1 MHTIL
6 LHGLGQTPASWDAV
20 LAAWT
25 PASPPLRPSLAELLQ
40 GGEARYDRLY
50 QAFSAFCADLPAPV
64 DLCGLSL
71 GGILALHYAA
81 DHPDR
86 VDRLVLIGAQ
96 YVMPKRLLRVQSL
109 LFRCMPESSFRGMG
123 LPKRDVLSLTGSM
136 AELDFRAA
144 LPKIPCPALVVC
156 GERDKANRQAAQEL
170 AEQLPRAE
178 LRILPGAGHEVN
190 VDAPQALAKL
200 LSDFLDGPA

>member
-25 PASPPLRPSLAELLQ
+25 PASPPLRPGLTELLS
-40 GGEARYDRLY
+40 GGAARYDRLY
-50 QAFSAFCADLPAPV
+50 QAFSALCADLPDPL

-86 VDRLVLIGAQ
+86 VGRLVLIGTQ
-96 YVMPKRLLRVQSL
+96 YVMPKRLLRVQNL
-109 LFRCMPESSFRGMG
+109 LFRCMPSSAFRGMG
-123 LPKRDVLSLTGSM
+123 LPKRDVLSLTASM
-136 AELDFRAA
+136 ADLDFRAA
-144 LPKIPCPALVVC
+144 LAGIPCPALVVC
-156 GERDKANRQAAQEL
+156 GERDRANRQAAREL

-178 LRILPGAGHEVN
+178 LRILPGAGHEAN
-190 VDAPQALAKL
+190 VDAPQALAGL
-200 LSDFLDGPA
+200 LSAFLDRPA